1 MAHCREYIF
10 ISLYLSTCRC
20 LTSFDLP
27 LLGSPQSS
35 KLDLN
40 VLRWGCFLAPVK
52 YTGVAELQH
61 DIDNLKAAL
70 TGVHVEEAFLP
81 VAAPSSAIP
90 DRKNE
95 FYRNE
100 EELVIALAEGFAWR
114 SIVIYG
120 LLGGWK
126 LTEAHFETR

>member
-1 MAHCREYIF
+1 MWCLSVRFARPFPTGYVSSGPPSYSPSLLHTNGTSIGSCKGWQGGKQMAHCREYIL

-52 YTGVAELQH
+52 YTG
-61 DIDNLKAAL
+61 
-70 TGVHVEEAFLP
+70 
-81 VAAPSSAIP
+81 
-90 DRKNE
+90 
-95 FYRNE
+95 
-100 EELVIALAEGFAWR
+100 
-114 SIVIYG
+114 
-120 LLGGWK
+120 LLSR
-126 LTEAHFETR
+126 LL